1 MKTLEEVELGF
12 RKQDTPNFP
21 GYNYPPEF
29 RPLKM
34 MDSRILAPILKRD
47 AKTIRTYLGSYQ
59 NADRWNLKD
68 AQRFV
73 ASRVNDPKFP
83 SFHYLFLCGKEVV
96 GMGSLEAYGDNFK
109 DCQVVLAV
117 FGSHQGRGWGKA
129 IAQTL
134 QQIAFQIWGFERLYW
149 INDATNIAS
158 SKLAQAIG
166 CKLEETYED
175 NFILGENG
183 TGLWYRWVVQRPG
196 ERLAPGILQGA
207 PVEYWQQL
215 KSHGMLEAIVSSRN
229 ASSELSD
236 EDNQAHDKR
245 LDS

>member
-34 MDSRILAPILKRD
+34 MDSRILAPILRRD

-59 NADRWNLKD
+59 NAERWHLKD

-73 ASRVNDPKFP
+73 AMRVNDPNFP
-83 SFHYLFLCGKEVV
+83 SFHFLFLCGQEVV
-96 GMGSLEAYGDNFK
+96 GMGSLEPIGDNFMN
-109 DCQVVLAV
+109 CQVVLAV
-117 FGSHQGRGWGKA
+117 FGSHQGRGWGRV

-134 QQIAFQIWGFERLYW
+134 MQVAFQIWGFESLYW

-158 SKLAQAIG
+158 TKIAQAIG
-166 CKLEETYED
+166 CKLEEAYED
-175 NFILGENG
+175 EFILGENG
-183 TGLWYRWVVQRPG
+183 TGLWYRWVAQRPS

-207 PVEYWQQL
+207 PLEYWLEAKSAGMLQAIVNTRT
-215 KSHGMLEAIVSSRN
+215 SHG
-229 ASSELSD
+229 D
-236 EDNQAHDKR
+236 GTD
-245 LDS
+245 